1 VTIIDY
7 SQEHS
12 DLVENEAIG
21 LIHIYY
27 GQGTG
32 KTTRAVGQAIR
43 TAGTGLS
50 VDFVQFM
57 KSGNSGEVPILEK
70 IPNIHYWCP
79 GDHPF
84 IISRGPDEI
93 HYKHA
98 QKALGYAL
106 EAIESETDLLICDEV
121 LDTLLFKLLPKAQI
135 LDLMKRCKKKVEL
148 IMTGRVAPR
157 DFIELADHVVELIQ
171 VKHPYY
177 RGARARRGIEY

>member
-1 VTIIDY
+1 MTIIDY

-12 DLVENEAIG
+12 GLVEDETIG

-32 KTTRAVGQAIR
+32 KTTKAVGQAIR

-57 KSGNSGEVPILEK
+57 KSDNSGEVPILEK
-70 IPNIHYWCP
+70 IPNVHYWYA

-84 IISRGPDEI
+84 IFSRGPEEI

-106 EAIESETDLLICDEV
+106 KAIESETDLLICDEV
-121 LDTLLFKLLPKAQI
+121 LDTLLFKLLQKEQI
-135 LDLMKRCKKKVEL
+135 LDLMKRCKKKIGL
-148 IMTGRVAPR
+148 IITGRDAPA
-157 DFIELADHVVELIQ
+157 DFIELADHVVELIE

-177 RGARARRGIEY
+177 SGARARRGIEY

>member
-1 VTIIDY
+1 VTTIDY
-7 SQEHS
+7 PKEHPGS
-12 DLVENEAIG
+12 VDNKAIG

-32 KTTRAVGQAIR
+32 KTTKAVGQAIR
-43 TAGTGLS
+43 AAGTGLS
-50 VDFVQFM
+50 VDFVQFL
-57 KSGNSGEVPILEK
+57 KSGNSGEVTILEK
-70 IPNIHYWCP
+70 IPNLHYWCA

-84 IISRGPDEI
+84 IISRGPEQI

-106 EAIESETDLLICDEV
+106 EATERETDLLICDEV
-121 LDTLLFKLLPKAQI
+121 LDTLLFKLLKKEQI
-135 LDLMKRCKKKVEL
+135 SDLMKRCKKKVEL
-148 IMTGRVAPR
+148 IMTGRDAPR
-157 DFIELADHVVELIQ
+157 EFIELADYVVELIE